1 MASLKFILK
10 TQRVDKAG
18 YAPLYIRVIQN
29 RKTKFIS
36 TGVKLSLNQWDE
48 AAQKVRKSYPNS
60 TRMNAILAQKIADAN
75 MMVLEEEK
83 KTKNLTASEIKKA
96 LKGEDGVK
104 FFPYKDQVFK
114 RIQNTHSVNSMY
126 NYNMLLKKFSEFV
139 DNDHLMIKEIDVA
152 LVKNYINYLITERK
166 NSSISV
172 KTCLI
177 PLAMIFNSAI
187 AEGLIDKN
195 LYPFDKIKIKV
206 QEYKRNYLSLD
217 QFESF
222 KNYEAKKDS
231 RTVFYK
237 DMFIF
242 AVSAGGLRFSDIAC
256 LKWKEIDLENA
267 VIERKINK
275 TGRIHRLKIGAT
287 ALDILLKYKQS
298 NPDVNSFVFPAV
310 SYAKFERGTP
320 EDHRSLIS
328 SANVLCNIHLRKI
341 GKALNFPFSL
351 HFHLSRHTFATFALN
366 NGMRIEYVSKLMDHT
381 KISTT
386 QIYAKVMND
395 ELDNAVEQFVI

>member
-10 TQRVDKAG
+10 TQRLDKAG
-18 YAPLYIRVIQN
+18 CAPLYIRVIQN

-48 AAQKVRKSYPNS
+48 TAQKVRKSYPNS

-83 KTKNLTASEIKKA
+83 KTKNLTANEIKKA

-104 FFPYKDQVFK
+104 FFSYKDQVFK

-275 TGRIHRLKIGAT
+275 TGRTHRLKIGAT
-287 ALDILLKYKQS
+287 AMDILLKYKQS
-298 NPDVNSFVFPAV
+298 NSDVNSFVFPAV

-320 EDHRSLIS
+320 EVHRSLIS